1 MKQVIL
7 YKAKKLNKREVLK
20 MSVKELLIK
29 YGYELKKSKFQG
41 RKDIFKD
48 GKFIGTITAWEAGN
62 FLNEN
67 HGGFD

>member
-1 MKQVIL
+1 
-7 YKAKKLNKREVLK
+7 
-20 MSVKELLIK
+20 MSVKELLIR
-29 YGYELKKSKFQG
+29 YGYELKKSKFQS

-48 GKFIGTITAWEAGN
+48 GKFIGTMTAWEAGN